1 MKVTTIEQ
9 ARATLGSINKVSAA
23 VGIDRRYI
31 SKLIANGAV
40 LLDGRLYVPSS
51 SSGDWGKLQEMI
63 DEKAKIEA
71 DA

>member
-1 MKVTTIEQ
+1 MKVTTIEK
-9 ARATLGSINKVSAA
+9 ARDTLGSINKVSAA

-31 SKLIANGAV
+31 SKLIANGAI
-40 LLDGRLYVPSS
+40 LLDGQLYVSSS
-51 SSGDWGKLQEMI
+51 SSGEWWKLQEMI

>member
-9 ARATLGSINKVSAA
+9 ARDTLGSINKVSAA

-40 LLDGRLYVPSS
+40 LLDGQLYVPSS
-51 SSGDWGKLQEMI
+51 SSGEWWNLQEMI
-63 DEKAKIEA
+63 DEKEKIEA